1 MPHKFAG
8 FDMMNKSKDELR
20 LTKTEL
26 VRLVIQGPAPSRVAT
41 ASAERILAGL
51 TEGAPIESRIS
62 KITASLRGQFHSW
75 FDEDQRIDP
84 ETQKLQLGAMLSS
97 IGELI
102 DLVTRRARV

>member
-1 MPHKFAG
+1 
-8 FDMMNKSKDELR
+8 MMTKSNDELR
-20 LTKTEL
+20 VTKKEL
-26 VRLVIQGPAPSRVAT
+26 VRLVIHGPAASRAAT

-51 TEGAPIESRIS
+51 IEGAPIESRIS

-75 FDEDQRIDP
+75 FGEDQPIDP
-84 ETQKLQLGAMLSS
+84 ETRKLQLGAMLAS